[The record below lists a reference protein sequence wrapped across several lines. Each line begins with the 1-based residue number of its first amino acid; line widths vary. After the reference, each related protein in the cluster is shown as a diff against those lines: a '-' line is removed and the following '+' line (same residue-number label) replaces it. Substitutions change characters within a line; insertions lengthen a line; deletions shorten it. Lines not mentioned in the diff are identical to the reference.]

1 MMGSLYGLCGGIGGW
16 GWLAWLLGLGLFFGL
31 VAVLVSL
38 LVTLWRRSSSPH
50 ARAPKSDRSA
60 REILEI
66 RYARGELSRED
77 FRRMTEDLG
86 QSDK

>member
-16 GWLAWLLGLGLFFGL
+16 GWLVWLLGLGLFFGL
-31 VAVLVSL
+31 VALMVSL
-38 LVTLWRRSSSPH
+38 LVTLWRRSSSPYPSKP
-50 ARAPKSDRSA
+50 RSDRPA

-86 QSDK
+86 QPDE